1 MIKKRTMNSK
11 NKMKKK
17 WMDHK
22 FPEVVAKML
31 TVMKLEESHP
41 NLRKKIKAVA
51 PARCPNGTSK

>member
-31 TVMKLEESHP
+31 TVMK
-41 NLRKKIKAVA
+41 
-51 PARCPNGTSK
+51 